1 MFAYFKI
8 SGDSMR
14 FRIYKSGALWIF
26 AAIDLL
32 IGQIPL
38 ATSNDWLMLAFMAD
52 RISVNYRLQ
61 SLSRC

>member
-1 MFAYFKI
+1 
-8 SGDSMR
+8 MR
-14 FRIYKSGALWIF
+14 FRIYKSGTLWIF

-38 ATSNDWLMLAFMAD
+38 ATSTNWLVLTVMAD
-52 RISVNYRLQ
+52 QVSVNYRLQ

>member
-1 MFAYFKI
+1 
-8 SGDSMR
+8 MR

-26 AAIDLL
+26 AAIDML

-38 ATSNDWLMLAFMAD
+38 ATSNNWFVLTVMAD
-52 RISVNYRLQ
+52 KISVNYRLQ